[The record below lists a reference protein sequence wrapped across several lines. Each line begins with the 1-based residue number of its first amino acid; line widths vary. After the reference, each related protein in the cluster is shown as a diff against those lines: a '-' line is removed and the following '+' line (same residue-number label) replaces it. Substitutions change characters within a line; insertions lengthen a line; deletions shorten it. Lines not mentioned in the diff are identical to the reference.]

1 MQKKNDETFGASLCY
16 LLATAPTQSLY
27 RTIMREFGGRVT
39 LRFILFISNVYAV
52 LASGNKFLKIELEHN
67 GLTGEEEEIKYEY
80 QGYCYALA
88 GATQCRNYLIQSI
101 NCLSFVKKIFYRI
114 FLEIAIRIYYFKN
127 MLTIDRKTRA
137 KVGLVAM
144 IIFLFAYAFGSVWL
158 TGASDSLYL
167 NLMKGLK
174 YI

>member
-1 MQKKNDETFGASLCY
+1 M
-16 LLATAPTQSLY
+16 
-27 RTIMREFGGRVT
+27 
-39 LRFILFISNVYAV
+39 
-52 LASGNKFLKIELEHN
+52 EHN
-67 GLTGEEEEIKYEY
+67 GLTGEEEEIKSEY
-80 QGYCYALA
+80 QGYCDALA

-101 NCLSFVKKIFYRI
+101 NYLSFVKKIFYRI

-167 NLMKGLK
+167 NLMKGLR